1 MKPAPDGH
9 QDAAVTRRPWR
20 VAVVGCGGAAY
31 GIHLPVLSA
40 HPAVEIAAVYDREIG
55 RAEQAVSRFGSRVA
69 ANTAQLLEGAD
80 LLAVLTGVH
89 EPWIEAALAAGVH
102 VFTEKPVSLDLD
114 RTRRLCRQA
123 DAAALLLEVGAIRA
137 FDSAV
142 AELRRELPEH
152 ELRGGWMVKADG
164 HDAAARQPF
173 LPPGAAPYTFGTDRE
188 PQPPAVLGPVG
199 GRALKIL
206 LWQGYHLL
214 TTMAL
219 TVPNARP
226 VSCTLSQDRATVH
239 GIVRA
244 PNGATIACT
253 IGSAPPGVHLDQ
265 VTLTGSDTTLTA
277 QFPPPYG
284 PAGAGTLAA
293 HSAQQRPP
301 LPPRGDDLPAQRM
314 WSAIAD
320 RLTAHGR
327 RRAVPAG
334 TRHIAEGVEQLAYG
348 LARLTTVNDPASSTG
363 ESVPLTSEQP

>member
-1 MKPAPDGH
+1 MKPTPDGH
-9 QDAAVTRRPWR
+9 RDATVKRRAWR

-40 HPAVEIAAVYDREIG
+40 LPAVEIAAVYDREIG
-55 RAEQAVSRFGSRVA
+55 RAEQAVSQFGGRVA
-69 ANTAQLLEGAD
+69 ASTAELIEGAD

-89 EPWIEAALAAGVH
+89 EPWIELALAVGVH

-114 RTRRLCRQA
+114 CTRQLRRQA
-123 DAAALLLEVGAIRA
+123 DAAGLLLEVGVVRA

-164 HDAAARQPF
+164 HDAAARRPF
-173 LPPGAAPYTFGTDRE
+173 LPPGVSPYTFGTDRE
-188 PQPPAVLGPVG
+188 PQTPAVLGPAG

-226 VSCTLSQDRATVH
+226 VSCTLSQDRTTVH

-244 PNGATIACT
+244 PNEATIACT
-253 IGSAPPGVHLDQ
+253 IGSASSGVHLDH

-277 QFPPPYG
+277 EFPPPYG
-284 PAGAGTLAA
+284 PADRGTLFA
-293 HSAQQRPP
+293 HGARRRL
-301 LPPRGDDLPAQRM
+301 LPARGDDLPARQM
-314 WSAIAD
+314 WSAIVD
-320 RLTAHGR
+320 RLTAHSR
-327 RRAVPAG
+327 QRAIPTG
-334 TRHIAEGVEQLAYG
+334 TGHIAEAVEQLAYG
-348 LARLTTVNDPASSTG
+348 LARFTTVNGPASSTG
-363 ESVPLTSEQP
+363 ESVPLNSEQP